1 MPELPDIEA
10 FRALVQQHFVN
21 DAVSRVVVS
30 DPQCLEGVTAATVQR
45 RLKGRAVQTTGRH
58 GKYLF
63 LGFGDTAVLV
73 MHFGPAGSLRRVP
86 AGEPQPDYV
95 RFRLD
100 FSGGDDLA
108 YINRRRIGRVRLVD
122 SIASFI
128 EQAKLGPDA
137 LDPDFEYSDFAKLLA
152 GRDQPIK
159 VFLTDQSKL
168 AGIGNTW
175 SDEILFQAR
184 IHPAVRART
193 LDADQSRLL
202 FNSIRRVLREAIDLD
217 PISEDFLA
225 RLPAYFL
232 LPHRHPGGH
241 CPRCGTELE
250 RVSLGGHT
258 STYCPHCQK
267 QT

>member
-1 MPELPDIEA
+1 MPELPDVEA
-10 FRALVQQHFVN
+10 FRAIVQRHFVKQSI
-21 DAVSRVVVS
+21 SRVIVS
-30 DPQCLEGVTAATVQR
+30 DPQCLEGVAAATVQR
-45 RLKGRAVQTTGRH
+45 RLKGRAIQTTARH

-63 LGFGDTAVLV
+63 LSFGNDMMLV

-86 AGEPQPDYV
+86 AGEEQPDYV

-108 YINRRRIGRVRLVD
+108 YVNRRRIGRVRLAD

-137 LDPDFEYSDFAKLLA
+137 LDPDFEYSDFAKRLA
-152 GRDQPIK
+152 GRDQPVK

-193 LDADQSRLL
+193 LDAEQSRLL
-202 FNSIRRVLREAIDLD
+202 FNSIRSVLRTAIDLD
-217 PISEDFLA
+217 PIGADFLA
-225 RLPAYFL
+225 RLPADFL

-250 RVSLGGHT
+250 RVALSGHT
-258 STYCPHCQK
+258 STYCPHCQR
-267 QT
+267 